1 MLPPSCCADRSK
13 ICTRCSG
20 APVSWR
26 STLMNVTGKQA
37 WAIMAAGILAY
48 EMSCDEKE
56 LLSVVVDGWLV
67 THPIVT
73 RAAIAAVSLHLL
85 NLLGPF
91 DPLAATFFAT
101 RWAKEWYAKRF
112 A

>member
-1 MLPPSCCADRSK
+1 MSVA
-13 ICTRCSG
+13 I
-20 APVSWR
+20 
-26 STLMNVTGKQA
+26 TGKQA
-37 WAIMAAGILAY
+37 WAILFGGVLLY
-48 EMSCDEKE
+48 EVTCAEDQLM
-56 LLSVVVDGWLV
+56 SVVVDGWLV
-67 THPIVT
+67 THPIAT